1 MIFLISNV
9 ADNWPPTS
17 GGLYGI
23 LRQEPP
29 PRPGITDW
37 LTFLIVLR
45 LIKNNFLEII
55 WPTGWLFDWLVDF
68 WAKQM
73 GYVLGGSATTAAEVH
88 NDNVA
93 DQ

>member
-1 MIFLISNV
+1 M
-9 ADNWPPTS
+9 
-17 GGLYGI
+17 
-23 LRQEPP
+23 
-29 PRPGITDW
+29 TDW
-37 LTFLIVLR
+37 LTFLNCVTSVLR

-55 WPTGWLFDWLVDF
+55 WLTGWLFDWLVDF

-88 NDNVA
+88 NDNGA

>member
-1 MIFLISNV
+1 MLLIIGHRPREV
-9 ADNWPPTS
+9 YTEICVKKPTPHV
-17 GGLYGI
+17 L
-23 LRQEPP
+23 
-29 PRPGITDW
+29 ITDW

-55 WPTGWLFDWLVDF
+55 WLTGWLFDWLVDF

-73 GYVLGGSATTAAEVH
+73 GYVLGGSARTVAQVH